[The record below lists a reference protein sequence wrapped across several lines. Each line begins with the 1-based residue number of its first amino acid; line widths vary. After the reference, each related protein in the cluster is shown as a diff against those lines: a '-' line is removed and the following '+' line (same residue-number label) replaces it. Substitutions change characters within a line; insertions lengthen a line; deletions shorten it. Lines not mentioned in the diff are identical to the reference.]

1 MKGMGQKMKTKA
13 LPAIIMLLG
22 GFIACL
28 AGIRAH
34 MEVTDFM
41 KMLFWV
47 LIIFLVIGCLVKAVI
62 DHFFAETQEEET
74 TDGEEAGEDDENR
87 EAEAL
92 AEAEADA
99 EQEKEE

>member
-1 MKGMGQKMKTKA
+1 MKGMGQKMKTRA
-13 LPAIIMLLG
+13 LPAIIMLLA

-47 LIIFLVIGCLVKAVI
+47 LVIFLVIGCLAKAVI

-74 TDGEEAGEDDENR
+74 TDGEESGEEEDGQADEDT
-87 EAEAL
+87 
-92 AEAEADA
+92 ADA
-99 EQEKEE
+99 GEKEE